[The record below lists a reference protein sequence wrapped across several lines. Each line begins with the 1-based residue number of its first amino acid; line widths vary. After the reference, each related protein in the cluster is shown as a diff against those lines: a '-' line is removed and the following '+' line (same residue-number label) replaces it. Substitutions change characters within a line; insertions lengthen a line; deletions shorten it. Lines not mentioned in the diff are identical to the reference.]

1 MLEFTTHSNMCS
13 HKIRLFSD
21 LWITSA
27 AIFRRLYA
35 VAMRARQFIPVLIL
49 GILLLPACVPQPVA
63 QPPEPAPSATPV
75 FASEEE
81 ALAAAV
87 AAYEAYL
94 KASDEI
100 AADGGAHPERLKD
113 LVTEEWYEK
122 EVEGFEQFA
131 ASGLR
136 ASGRTVMENVQ
147 IQSYVAFPEIGSEAV
162 WIYLCSDVSGV
173 DVLNDEGTSV
183 VSPDRPERTS
193 FEVGLVLQAHRLL
206 ISSRNVWD
214 SGNVCN

>member
-1 MLEFTTHSNMCS
+1 
-13 HKIRLFSD
+13 
-21 LWITSA
+21 
-27 AIFRRLYA
+27 
-35 VAMRARQFIPVLIL
+35 MRARQFIPVLIL

-94 KASDEI
+94 KVSDEI

-122 EVEGFEQFA
+122 EVEVSQRVVETGLFQVGSTMVGRSELQRLDAQESFTEIVIYVCTDF
-131 ASGLR
+131 SGTSFRDINGADVTPSARVELL
-136 ASGRTVMENVQ
+136 AFQ
-147 IQSYVAFPEIGSEAV
+147 VAFEAV
-162 WIYLCSDVSGV
+162 TEADLRLSESEPW
-173 DVLNDEGTSV
+173 
-183 VSPDRPERTS
+183 PEFS
-193 FEVGLVLQAHRLL
+193 
-206 ISSRNVWD
+206 
-214 SGNVCN
+214 C